1 MRGSSRP
8 RPCTVCGM
16 RPVAWSYPRRTKFC
30 YECMPGG
37 PVVPPPCRRCGRTEG
52 YYSGGLCDRCHRSA
66 PQTVAACRD
75 CHAWGVGR
83 INDWLCEACR
93 YWRSKYP
100 EGTCRA
106 CNVVTAVNEDQGC
119 RLCWHQFLVAGGRK
133 GGTNLVEA
141 NRHGQQLFLADLRHA
156 SKGQRRGTRRRR
168 PDQLVV
174 GPAPVFTPVGHRQLT
189 LFPATARDLQRGRT
203 HGFLAPA
210 DPGMAAFLDEF
221 VVDYAGRHGWG
232 LTATKTVRRGLLVA
246 LGLQDTP
253 GAPLRATDI
262 LELPQIGTNALRLL
276 EVCDAAGVLEDDR
289 QPAVDKWFNTAI
301 AGLPEQMQHE
311 LGRWYAV
318 MTKGSSTPPRSKARS
333 EHTIRLYTRWSLP
346 ALHAWAAEGHT
357 TLREITTEDVREVL
371 PGSGNARSTT
381 GQGLRCLFRV
391 LKAHKVTFFNPIA
404 LIRTGPHE
412 TRLPMPVADS
422 ALRDALNSKDPGRAA
437 LIAIAAFHGLRSGQ
451 LRGLQLTDIRDGR
464 LRVDERLI
472 PLPQPVRERLTAWL
486 AYREQRWPL
495 TRNPH
500 VFISRRTAHDTSPV
514 GVQWITTSMGMTAQ
528 KAREDRILHELHA
541 NGGDIRR
548 LCDMFGLSIAGASRY
563 SAVLT
568 HPDLQNA

>member
-1 MRGSSRP
+1 M
-8 RPCTVCGM
+8 
-16 RPVAWSYPRRTKFC
+16 
-30 YECMPGG
+30 
-37 PVVPPPCRRCGRTEG
+37 
-52 YYSGGLCDRCHRSA
+52 
-66 PQTVAACRD
+66 
-75 CHAWGVGR
+75 
-83 INDWLCEACR
+83 
-93 YWRSKYP
+93 
-100 EGTCRA
+100 
-106 CNVVTAVNEDQGC
+106 
-119 RLCWHQFLVAGGRK
+119 
-133 GGTNLVEA
+133 
-141 NRHGQQLFLADLRHA
+141 
-156 SKGQRRGTRRRR
+156 
-168 PDQLVV
+168 